1 MLTIE
6 VFGLPAPQGS
16 KRVFNG
22 RVVEA
27 SAKTLKPWR
36 KAVSVACH
44 NLQLDELL
52 TGPVKVE
59 VRIFLPRPK
68 TVTIK
73 KRFLPIVPP
82 DVDKLCRSILDGI
95 GQNIAGD
102 CECLALGNLLVCP
115 NCEVALSVFTVAEL
129 EFLDCPKT
137 VAFDYLEYLRVF
149 DCYFCHVV
157 YLSMCA
163 GLQQSLLPQ

>member
-102 CECLALGNLLVCP
+102 TSKGSHVWADDSQV
-115 NCEVALSVFTVAEL
+115 VEL
-129 EFLDCPKT
+129 HAYKFYADERQPGCTIIITPL
-137 VAFDYLEYLRVF
+137 
-149 DCYFCHVV
+149 
-157 YLSMCA
+157 
-163 GLQQSLLPQ
+163 

>member
-102 CECLALGNLLVCP
+102 TSKDSHVW
-115 NCEVALSVFTVAEL
+115 VDDSQVVEL
-129 EFLDCPKT
+129 HAYKFYADERQPGCTIIITPL
-137 VAFDYLEYLRVF
+137 
-149 DCYFCHVV
+149 
-157 YLSMCA
+157 
-163 GLQQSLLPQ
+163 